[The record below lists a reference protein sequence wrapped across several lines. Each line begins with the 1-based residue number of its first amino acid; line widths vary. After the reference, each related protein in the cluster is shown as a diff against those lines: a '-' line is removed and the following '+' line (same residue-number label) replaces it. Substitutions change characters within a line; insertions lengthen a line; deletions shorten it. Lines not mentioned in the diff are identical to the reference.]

1 MTPPA
6 LRGTT
11 WMGMRRRMRTPGGP
25 VTPKNRPPPARD
37 ATGTRKGGHHLP
49 ASGLGRQEAPLA
61 VVDQEGLGAGG
72 MVSM

>member
-1 MTPPA
+1 MTLPA
-6 LRGTT
+6 PRGMT
-11 WMGMRRRMRTPGGP
+11 WMGMRRRMRTPGGL

-49 ASGLGRQEAPLA
+49 ASELGRQEAPLV

>member
-1 MTPPA
+1 MMLPA
-6 LRGTT
+6 PLGMT

-49 ASGLGRQEAPLA
+49 ASELGRQEAPLV

-72 MVSM
+72 MASM